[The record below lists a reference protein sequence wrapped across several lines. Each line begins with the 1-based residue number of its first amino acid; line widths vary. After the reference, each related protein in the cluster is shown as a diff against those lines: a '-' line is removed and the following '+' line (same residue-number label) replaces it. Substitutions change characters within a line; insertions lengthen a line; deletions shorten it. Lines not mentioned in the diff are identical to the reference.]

1 MKKGFLFKSMRV
13 IVVLSLATAV
23 AVILIKMR
31 PKPERQVPTKSRL
44 LVEVFPAK
52 AENLNMMIETYGTV
66 KPREVLKLVTEVR
79 GQVVYIHPSFKEG
92 SFIKKGTTLIKIDPR
107 TYQLEVERRKVQIRQ
122 AEIELKRLKQE
133 VLNLEASI
141 KIAKSDV
148 ALAQKEFSRL
158 KELSDKNVVAQ
169 TTLDKAEQRY
179 LMSLERRQVVE
190 NKIALTGPLKEQ
202 LQAQLD
208 MAKVMFRQAKLDLG
222 RTRIVTSFNGWVLEK
237 GVENGQHVNAG
248 QYLGRIYRDGVFDI
262 IASIST
268 KDLKWLPPV
277 IKQSSLPEANI
288 IFGSKDNIRAWKG
301 RIARIKAQMDEK
313 TRTLPVV
320 IEVNEPIA
328 GSKKQ
333 DIFRL
338 RPGMFVTIQ
347 IKGKEINKAFVL
359 PRHMVHDG
367 DTVYI
372 VNDSRLRI
380 KPVKILR
387 RFKDSMFVG
396 NGLIDGDLIIKT
408 PISGAIDGMEV
419 RVRAED

>member
-1 MKKGFLFKSMRV
+1 
-13 IVVLSLATAV
+13 
-23 AVILIKMR
+23 
-31 PKPERQVPTKSRL
+31 
-44 LVEVFPAK
+44 
-52 AENLNMMIETYGTV
+52 
-66 KPREVLKLVTEVR
+66 
-79 GQVVYIHPSFKEG
+79 
-92 SFIKKGTTLIKIDPR
+92 
-107 TYQLEVERRKVQIRQ
+107 
-122 AEIELKRLKQE
+122 

-158 KELSDKNVVAQ
+158 KELSDKNAVAQ

-179 LMSLERRQVVE
+179 LASLERWQGVE

-208 MAKVMFRQAKLDLG
+208 MAKVMLRQAKLDLG

-248 QYLGRIYRDGVFDI
+248 GYLGRIYRDGVFDI

-288 IFGSKDNIRAWKG
+288 IFGTKDNIRTWKG

-347 IKGKEINKAFVL
+347 IKGKEINKAYVL

-387 RFKDSMFVG
+387 RFKNSMFVG

-408 PISGAIDGMEV
+408 PISGAIDGMQV
-419 RVRAED
+419 RVKATSDDR

>member
-13 IVVLSLATAV
+13 IITLFLAV
-23 AVILIKMR
+23 AVAFMLIKMR
-31 PKPERQVPTKSRL
+31 PKTKRQIPARSKL

-66 KPREVLKLVTEVR
+66 KPREVLKLVAEVR
-79 GQVVYIHPSFKEG
+79 GQVVYMHPSFKEG
-92 SFIKKGTTLIKIDPR
+92 CFAKKGTILIKIDPR
-107 TYQLEVERRKVQIRQ
+107 TYQLEVERQKVQIRQ
-122 AEIELKRLKQE
+122 AKIELKRLKQD

-141 KIAKSDV
+141 KIVESNV
-148 ALAQKEFSRL
+148 ALGEKEFSRL
-158 KELSDKNVVAQ
+158 KELSVKNAVSQ

-179 LMSLERRQVVE
+179 LASSERLQGFE
-190 NKIALTGPLKEQ
+190 NKMALTGPLKEQ
-202 LQAQLD
+202 LDAQLD
-208 MAKVMFRQAKLDLG
+208 MAKVMLRQAELNLEK
-222 RTRIVTSFNGWVLEK
+222 TSIISSFEGWIIEK
-237 GVENGQHVNAG
+237 GVEKGQHVNAG
-248 QYLGRIYRDGVFDI
+248 QHLGRIYRDGVFDI
-262 IASIST
+262 DASISI
-268 KDLKWLPPV
+268 KDLKWLPPE
-277 IKQSSLPEANI
+277 IKQSSLSEINI
-288 IFGSKDNIRAWKG
+288 IFGSKDNIRTWKG

-320 IEVNEPIA
+320 IEVNELIA

-338 RPGMFVTIQ
+338 RPGMFVKIQ
-347 IKGKEINKAFVL
+347 IEGKEINKVFKL

-387 RFKDSMFVG
+387 RFKDSMFIG
-396 NGLIDGDLIIKT
+396 NGLMDGDLIIKT
-408 PISGAIDGMEV
+408 PVSGAIDGMEV
-419 RVRAED
+419 RVK

>member
-1 MKKGFLFKSMRV
+1 MKKGFLFKSVRV
-13 IVVLSLATAV
+13 IVVLSLAAVV
-23 AVILIKMR
+23 AVILMKMR
-31 PKPERQVPTKSRL
+31 PKPERQVPTRSRL

-52 AENLNMMIETYGTV
+52 TENFNMMIETYGTV

-92 SFIKKGTTLIKIDPR
+92 SFIKRGTTLIKIDPR

-122 AEIELKRLKQE
+122 AEIELKRFKQE

-141 KIAKSDV
+141 KIVNSDV
-148 ALAQKEFSRL
+148 DLAQKEFSRL
-158 KELSDKNVVAQ
+158 KELSNKNAVAK

-179 LMSLERRQVVE
+179 LASLERRQGVE

-208 MAKVMFRQAKLDLG
+208 MAKVMLRQAKLNLEK
-222 RTRIVTSFNGWVLEK
+222 TSIISSFEGWIIEK
-237 GVENGQHVNAG
+237 GVEKGLHVNAG
-248 QYLGRIYRDGVFDI
+248 QYLGRIYRDGIFDI
-262 IASIST
+262 VASIST

-288 IFGSKDNIRAWKG
+288 IFGSKDNIRTWKG
-301 RIARIKAQMDEK
+301 RIARIKAQIDEK

-347 IKGKEINKAFVL
+347 IKGKEINKAFLL

-367 DTVYI
+367 DTVYT
-372 VNDSRLRI
+372 VNDNRLLM
-380 KPVKILR
+380 KPVKVLR
-387 RFKDSMFVG
+387 RFKNSMFIG
-396 NGLIDGDLIIKT
+396 NGLTDGDLIIKS
-408 PISGAIDGMEV
+408 PISGAIDGMQV
-419 RVRAED
+419 RVK